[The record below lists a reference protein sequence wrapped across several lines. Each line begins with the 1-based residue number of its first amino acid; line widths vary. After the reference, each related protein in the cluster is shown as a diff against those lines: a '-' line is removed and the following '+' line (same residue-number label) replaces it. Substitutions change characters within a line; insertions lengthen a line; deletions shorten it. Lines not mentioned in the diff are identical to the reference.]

1 MEKIFKR
8 LNNYFCGKWRLA
20 VLDFKAGRWLIKPQ
34 FRSIPYLRAENAN
47 GRHILIQ
54 PLPEIQPFYLLV
66 DDVDCSIVL
75 SHHRYPNRTWK
86 QGRMLV
92 ETSPGNYQ
100 VWIHSKR
107 FLTLTEKRYWLR
119 KLKSDPGADPNNRW
133 GRCPGFRNRKDKYRD
148 PQGLYP
154 LSKLLWVD
162 WKNKAVIPS
171 GNVKSSPKHQKALS
185 HQPHGGVCLNKYTSR
200 KDYCRENDSVTD
212 FSYALALARRG
223 CSEEYIRY
231 RILTERIN
239 WENHLGGK
247 RKEDYLDRTVKKALL
262 LVIKTKNHSR

>member
-8 LNNYFCGKWRLA
+8 LNTYFRGKWRLA
-20 VLDFKAGRWLIKPQ
+20 VLDFKAGRWVIQPQ
-34 FRSIPYLRAENAN
+34 IRSIPYLRAENAK

-54 PLPEIQPFYLLV
+54 PLPQIQPFYLLA
-66 DDVDCSIVL
+66 DDLDWNTVL
-75 SHHRYPNRTWK
+75 SHHRYPNGTWK

-100 VWIHSKR
+100 VWIHSNR
-107 FLTLTEKRYWLR
+107 FLTLSKKRYWLR
-119 KLKSDPGADPNNRW
+119 RLKSDPGADPNNRW

-162 WKNKAVIPS
+162 WKYRADIPS
-171 GNVKSSPKHQKALS
+171 VNIQSLPEHQKALS
-185 HQPHGGVCLNKYTSR
+185 HQPQGGVCLNKYISR
-200 KDYCRENDSVTD
+200 KDYSQGNESDTD

-223 CSEEYIRY
+223 YSEEYIRY
-231 RILTERIN
+231 CILTERKN
-239 WENHLGGK
+239 WKNHHGEK
-247 RKEDYLDRTVKKALL
+247 RRKDYLHRTVKKALL
-262 LVIKTKNHSR
+262 LVRKTRNHYH